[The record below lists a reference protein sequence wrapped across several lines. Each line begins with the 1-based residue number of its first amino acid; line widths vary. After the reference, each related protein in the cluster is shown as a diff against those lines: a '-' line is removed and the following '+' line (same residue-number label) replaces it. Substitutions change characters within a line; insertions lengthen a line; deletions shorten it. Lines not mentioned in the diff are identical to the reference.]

1 MKKTLIIIIHFLLTI
16 IAWTSFLW
24 LSWSLIAVLSL
35 GHIVLLE
42 SCHGCFLSH
51 AQFNDKN
58 KNNTAF
64 YEWWFEKI
72 GIKNY
77 NRNKLKI
84 FMRYWVPLIIVLL
97 GIVLQEIFKI
107 NVLI

>member
-1 MKKTLIIIIHFLLTI
+1 MQKEISYEKNFNNYNTLFINNYCM
-16 IAWTSFLW
+16 TSFLW

-42 SCHGCFLSH
+42 SCNGCFLSH

-72 GIKNY
+72 GIK
-77 NRNKLKI
+77 
-84 FMRYWVPLIIVLL
+84 II
-97 GIVLQEIFKI
+97 IEIS
-107 NVLI
+107 

>member
-16 IAWTSFLW
+16 IARTSFLW

-42 SCHGCFLSH
+42 SCNGCFLSH

-72 GIKNY
+72 
-77 NRNKLKI
+77 
-84 FMRYWVPLIIVLL
+84 
-97 GIVLQEIFKI
+97 EIS
-107 NVLI
+107 